1 MRHRDLSPLAF
12 GQVNSCAQAT
22 SLECIESGYLGNTVV
37 SKPSERKKARH
48 LLVQAL
54 YQWRM
59 SGNSPTG
66 IEAEFHTDNDMA
78 KVDRDFFGEILH
90 GVPKRIDEIENSYRQ
105 YLDRELDQLDPI
117 ARAVLEVGCYEMMF
131 RVDVPYKVV
140 INEAVSLAKKFG
152 ATDSYKYIN
161 GVIDKV
167 AVDKRAIEVK
177 AARN

>member
-1 MRHRDLSPLAF
+1 M
-12 GQVNSCAQAT
+12 
-22 SLECIESGYLGNTVV
+22 
-37 SKPSERKKARH
+37 SKLSERKKARH

-59 SGNSPTG
+59 SGNSLVD
-66 IEAEFHTDNDMA
+66 IEAEFHVDNNMA
-78 KVDRDFFGEILH
+78 KVDSSYFREIFH
-90 GVPKRIDEIENSYRQ
+90 GVPKHLDAIEAAYTP
-105 YLDRELDQLDPI
+105 YLDRQLEELDPI
-117 ARAVLEVGCYEMMF
+117 ARAVLELSCYEMMY

-167 AVDKRAIEVK
+167 AIDKRAIEVK
-177 AARN
+177 ASRS

>member
-1 MRHRDLSPLAF
+1 M
-12 GQVNSCAQAT
+12 
-22 SLECIESGYLGNTVV
+22 

-59 SGNSPTG
+59 SGNSLVD
-66 IEAEFHTDNDMA
+66 IEAEFHVDNDMTRL
-78 KVDRDFFGEILH
+78 DGGYFREIFY
-90 GVPKRIDEIENSYRQ
+90 GVPKNLDAIEAAYSP
-105 YLDRELDQLDPI
+105 YLDRKLDELDPI
-117 ARAVLEVGCYEMMF
+117 ARAVLEMSCYEMMF

-140 INEAVSLAKKFG
+140 INEAVSLTRKFG

-167 AVDKRAIEVK
+167 ALDKRAIEVK
-177 AARN
+177 ATRR